1 MGSRL
6 EAQDQVGGFC
16 TEPDPHTKY
25 YIRSLPS
32 RSSWSDGS
40 NKHPNRN
47 FQYHGIGKRK
57 VQVGDNHK
65 APWEHSGATFCLSSQ
80 LGWRWGEREGR
91 LRKASA
97 D

>member
-32 RSSWSDGS
+32 RSSWFD
-40 NKHPNRN
+40 
-47 FQYHGIGKRK
+47 
-57 VQVGDNHK
+57 
-65 APWEHSGATFCLSSQ
+65 GATNTQIEIFNIMV
-80 LGWRWGEREGR
+80 
-91 LRKASA
+91 
-97 D
+97 